1 MNSTIINNFCTG
13 ENTNYI
19 CQFKQSNQKLMKE
32 GNKLLGMMLKTTVV
46 NEKIAPML
54 KGIIL
59 WLWF

>member
-1 MNSTIINNFCTG
+1 
-13 ENTNYI
+13 
-19 CQFKQSNQKLMKE
+19 MKE